1 MKKIIV
7 LLALISTLS
16 YGYEFTGYA
25 PRATQRTTE
34 NVLYREFPV
43 YEDTTRPDATL
54 LQTQPMLD
62 VKINTET
69 ENFSDRSTN
78 GQDILLEL
86 RRSDPRYITPAN
98 VNLPL
103 LPSSSS
109 LRNNN
114 LAR

>member
-1 MKKIIV
+1 MKKMIV
-7 LLALISTLS
+7 LLALICTQS

-43 YEDTTRPDATL
+43 YEDTNRPETSL
-54 LQTQPMLD
+54 LQNQPMLD

-78 GQDILLEL
+78 GENILLEL
-86 RRSDPRYITPAN
+86 RRADPRYITPAN

-103 LPSSSS
+103 LPTSSS

-114 LAR
+114 LVK